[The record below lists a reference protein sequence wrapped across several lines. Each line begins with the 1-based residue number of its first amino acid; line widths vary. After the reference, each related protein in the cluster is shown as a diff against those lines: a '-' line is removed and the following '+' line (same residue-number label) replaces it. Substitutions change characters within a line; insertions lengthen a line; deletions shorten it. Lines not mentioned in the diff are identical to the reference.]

1 MKLGRIVT
9 AKRLLVLG
17 LVLLAAAVAL
27 AIFPSN
33 EYIFLPDKA
42 HPVAPLVSVPDP
54 QTPNRGGV
62 YFVDVI
68 VRKATWLE
76 RLFGGL
82 HTGADLYPASAVN
95 PPGTNN
101 SQRETIDVEDMQR
114 SQKVAA
120 AVALRALGRKVTVRQ
135 TGVLVDAVG
144 EGEPAAGK
152 LLPDDVIT
160 SVEGTRVTSPA
171 GVLKAMAKLRPGD
184 VVRFTVRRL
193 KRTLSLRIK
202 TVAAPGEPRRA
213 IVGIEIEPAVDIQLP
228 IPIRIDAGNVGGPS
242 AGLAFALEVMEKLGR
257 NVVHGHRVAATGE
270 IFPDGSVGP
279 IGGIKQKTIGARE
292 AGVDAFLVPEAGDNA
307 RDARKYADG
316 LRIVPVKSFQQALH
330 ALATLPPTA

>member
-1 MKLGRIVT
+1 MTRIVT
-9 AKRLLVLG
+9 ARRLLLLG

-27 AIFPSN
+27 AVFPSN

-42 HPVAPLVSVPDP
+42 RPVGPLVTVPGGREP
-54 QTPNRGGV
+54 KRGGV

-95 PPGTNN
+95 PPGTNDR
-101 SQRETIDVEDMQR
+101 QRQTIDAQDMQR
-114 SQKVAA
+114 SQEIAA
-120 AVALRALGRKVTVRQ
+120 AVALRALGRKVTIRQ

-144 EGEPAAGK
+144 DAEPAVGH

-160 SVEGTRVTSPA
+160 AVDGKRVTSPA
-171 GVLKAMAKLRPGD
+171 GVYSSMTKLKPGD
-184 VVRFTVRRL
+184 VVRFTVHRQ
-193 KRTLSLRIK
+193 KRTLSVRIR
-202 TVAAPGEPRRA
+202 TTSDPQQPRRA
-213 IVGIEIEPAVDIQLP
+213 IVGILIEPAVDIHLP
-228 IPIRIDAGNVGGPS
+228 VPVRIDVGNVGGPS

-270 IFPDGSVGP
+270 IFPDGSVGA

-292 AGVDAFLVPEAGDNA
+292 AGVDAFLVPVAGDNA
-307 RDARKYADG
+307 RDAKRYAHG
-316 LRIVPVKSFQQALH
+316 LRIVPVKNFQQALR
-330 ALATLPPTA
+330 ALATLPPRA